1 MPNKFIVISLFCV
14 QFSCTMSLKWVYLFI
29 SFSTVVYTDVTKLSC
44 DDESLKKKNRKLSK
58 EDIDDL
64 ISIDN
69 QSQIKMCL
77 VVLGKDPLETEIAE
91 LLWRDLVKVRQAYDN
106 KPILRIVI

>member
-1 MPNKFIVISLFCV
+1 VAKQP
-14 QFSCTMSLKWVYLFI
+14 
-29 SFSTVVYTDVTKLSC
+29 C
-44 DDESLKKKNRKLSK
+44 DDESLIKKNGKLSR

-91 LLWRDLVKVRQAYDN
+91 LLWRDLVKVRRTYDT
-106 KPILRIVI
+106 KTILNPKQRPLNYYCLGLYNSR

>member
-1 MPNKFIVISLFCV
+1 
-14 QFSCTMSLKWVYLFI
+14 MSLRWVYLFI
-29 SFSTVVYTDVTKLSC
+29 SFLSVVHKDVAKQPC
-44 DDESLKKKNRKLSK
+44 DDESLIKKNGKLSR

-77 VVLGKDPLETEIAE
+77 IVLGKDPLETEIAE
-91 LLWRDLVKVRQAYDN
+91 LLWKDLVKVRRTYDN
-106 KPILRIVI
+106 KTISNPKNHLIYYCLGLYNSR